1 MSKVEGTL
9 VKPEQLKKIFEGI
22 VLMVISTLAVISAV
36 ASYAST
42 TEENFTSIFTYSLLS
57 SIGLTVVL
65 LFLNKNRLK
74 ELLDL
79 RKTVLKT
86 ILWIKRIFRII

>member
-79 RKTVLKT
+79 RKTALKT

>member
-1 MSKVEGTL
+1 M
-9 VKPEQLKKIFEGI
+9 KPGRLKKIFEGA
-22 VLMVISTLAVISAV
+22 VLMVISTSAVISAV

-42 TEENFTSIFTYSLLS
+42 TKEDFTSIFTYSLLS
-57 SIGLTVVL
+57 TIGLTLIL
-65 LFLNKNRLK
+65 LFLNKDRLK
-74 ELLDL
+74 ELSDL